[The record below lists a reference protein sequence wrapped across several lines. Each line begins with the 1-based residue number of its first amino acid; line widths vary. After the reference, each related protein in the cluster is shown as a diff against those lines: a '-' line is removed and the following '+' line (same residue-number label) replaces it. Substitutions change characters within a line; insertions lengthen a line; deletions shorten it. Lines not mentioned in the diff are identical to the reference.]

1 MLESKIY
8 NKNNRAKIKK
18 KGGSSYAS
26 KDYSNPFFA
35 ERKATAIKKDFN
47 WKVRVI
53 TTTTVS
59 LALFSAWFLL
69 YSKTFEIQ
77 NIIIEGDGKIDK
89 NEIQQIA
96 WNEINYKSF
105 VFSPR
110 SNIIFLSKSGLVDQI
125 EKKYLFDKLNINRN
139 GLHTIKISYTEKK
152 QSYIW
157 LEDGKYYNADRSGYL
172 ISETIQDAANQSGL
186 PIVENKSANK
196 INNKKIAPGS
206 EYIDFM
212 FALVDKFKEYPDFKI
227 QEFIIGDAPN
237 MVNAK
242 LIDGPEIYFSM
253 NTDIKKQLDKLT
265 IIKGEKLKDKFNTV
279 LYIDVSVGDSV
290 YYR

>member
-35 ERKATAIKKDFN
+35 ERRATAVKKDFD
-47 WKVRVI
+47 WKVRVL
-53 TTTTVS
+53 TTSTIS
-59 LALFSAWFLL
+59 LVLFMTWFLL
-69 YSKTFEIQ
+69 YSKAFEIR
-77 NIIIEGDGKIDK
+77 NINIEGDGQIDK
-89 NEIQQIA
+89 NEIQQIV

-110 SNIIFLSKSGLVDQI
+110 SNIIFISKSGLVDQI
-125 EKKYLFDKLNINRN
+125 ENKYLFDKLDISRN
-139 GLHTIKISYTEKK
+139 GLHTVKISYIEKK
-152 QSYIW
+152 QSFIW
-157 LEDGKYYNADRSGYL
+157 LEDGRYYNADRSGYL
-172 ISETIQDAANQSGL
+172 ISETNQDVANQSGL
-186 PIVENKSANK
+186 PIVENKSASK
-196 INNKKIAPGS
+196 VNNKKIAPGG

-212 FALVDKFKEYPDFKI
+212 FALADKFKEYPDFMV
-227 QEFIIGDAPN
+227 QEYIISDAPN

-242 LIDGPEIYFSM
+242 LVDGPEVYFSM
-253 NTDIKKQLDKLT
+253 NTDTKKQLDKLA
-265 IIKGEKLKDKFNTV
+265 IIKNEKLKDNFKTV

>member
-35 ERKATAIKKDFN
+35 ERRATAVKKDFD
-47 WKVRVI
+47 WKVRVL

-59 LALFSAWFLL
+59 LVLFLTWFLL

-77 NIIIEGDGKIDK
+77 NIVIEGDGQIDK

-96 WNEINYKSF
+96 LDEINYKSF

-110 SNIIFLSKSGLVDQI
+110 SNIIFCSKGGLVDQI
-125 EKKYLFDKLNINRN
+125 ETKYLFDKLNISRS
-139 GLHTIKISYTEKK
+139 GLHTVKISYVEKK
-152 QSYIW
+152 QALIW
-157 LEDGKYYNADRSGYL
+157 LEDGKYYNTDRSGYI
-172 ISETIQDAANQSGL
+172 ISETNQDAANQSGL

-196 INNKKIAPGS
+196 VNNKKIAPGG

-212 FALVDKFKEYPDFKI
+212 FALADKYKEYPDFKV
-227 QEFIIGDAPN
+227 QEFIIGDAVN
-237 MVNAK
+237 MVNSK
-242 LIDGPEIYFSM
+242 LVDGPEIYFSIT
-253 NTDIKKQLDKLT
+253 TDIKKQLNKLA
-265 IIKGEKLKDKFNTV
+265 IIKNEKFKDDFKSRQ
-279 LYIDVSVGDSV
+279 YIDVSVGDSV
-290 YYR
+290 YYK

>member
-18 KGGSSYAS
+18 KGSSSYAS

-35 ERKATAIKKDFN
+35 ERRATAVKKDFD

-53 TTTTVS
+53 TTATIS
-59 LALFSAWFLL
+59 LVLFLTWFLL

-77 NIIIEGDGKIDK
+77 NIVIEGDGQIDK

-96 WNEINYKSF
+96 WDEINYKSF

-110 SNIIFLSKSGLVDQI
+110 SNIIFFSKGGLVDQI
-125 EKKYLFDKLNINRN
+125 EKKYLFDKLDIDRN
-139 GLHTIKISYTEKK
+139 GLHTVKINYIEKR
-152 QSYIW
+152 QALIW
-157 LEDGKYYNADRSGYL
+157 LEDGKYYNTDRSGYL
-172 ISETIQDAANQSGL
+172 ISDTTQDAANQSGL
-186 PIVENKSANK
+186 PIVENKSTHK
-196 INNKKIAPGS
+196 VNNRKIAPGG

-212 FALVDKFKEYPDFKI
+212 FALADKFKEYPDFKV
-227 QEFIIGDAPN
+227 QEYIISDAPN

-242 LIDGPEIYFSM
+242 LLDGPEVYFSM
-253 NTDIKKQLDKLT
+253 NTDTRKQLDKLT
-265 IIKGEKLKDKFNTV
+265 IIKNEKLKDNFKSV